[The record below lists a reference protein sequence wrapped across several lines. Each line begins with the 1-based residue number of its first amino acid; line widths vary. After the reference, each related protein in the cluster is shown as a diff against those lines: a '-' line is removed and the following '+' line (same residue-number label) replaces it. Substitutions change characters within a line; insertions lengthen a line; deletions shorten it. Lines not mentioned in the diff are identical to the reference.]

1 MKGEAQSVARGA
13 RGRSGI
19 IVPELAKWSGRLA
32 ARLIWLLVNA
42 LGTTLRWRWEDRSG
56 LFESGSDQRAIFALW
71 HNRLALCLL
80 LYRGHIVRRFS
91 GRRLAALVS
100 ASRDGGML
108 AHVLG
113 LFHVVPVRGSSSR
126 RGAAALREL
135 ATAARRGCDLAVTPD
150 GPRGPAGVVNEG
162 VIAAAQLSGLP
173 LVPVSYALGWK
184 LTLRSW
190 DRFQIPL
197 PFSRVSVQVGEPLWV
212 PRAADAAQR
221 ERLRAELERRLQA
234 LTVD

>member
-1 MKGEAQSVARGA
+1 MARGA
-13 RGRSGI
+13 RDQSGI
-19 IVPELAKWSGRLA
+19 IVPELPKWPRRLA
-32 ARLIWLLVNA
+32 ARLIWLVVNS
-42 LGTTLRWRWEDRSG
+42 LGATLRWHWEDRSG
-56 LFESGSDQRAIFALW
+56 LFESGSDQRAIFAVW

-80 LYRGHIVRRFS
+80 VYRVRIIRRFP

-108 AHVLG
+108 AHVLA

-135 ATAARRGCDLAVTPD
+135 ASAARRGCDLAVTPD
-150 GPRGPAGVVNEG
+150 GPRGPAYVVNEG

-190 DRFQIPL
+190 DGFQIPL
-197 PFSRVSVQVGEPLWV
+197 PFSRVAVQVGAPLWV
-212 PRAADAAQR
+212 PREADAAER